1 MTPMTEAFVTPR
13 SAVCVLIENTQGQV
27 LAVSRRHDASRWG
40 YPGGKVDLGET
51 NLTSVMRECQE
62 EVGLTLEAAALEPL
76 FSGLCPG
83 KGPQDS
89 FWVTTYLYK
98 EAVPEQGGLSAEDG
112 LLLKWVR
119 PEDLAQPGQSPFA
132 GYNEQ
137 VLNALTAYRSLRLP
151 SSN

>member
-1 MTPMTEAFVTPR
+1 MNTMTEAFVTPR

-40 YPGGKVDLGET
+40 YPGGKVDPGES
-51 NLTSVMRECQE
+51 NLTSVVRECQE
-62 EVGLTLEAAALEPL
+62 EVGLTLDTAALEPL

-98 EAVPEQGGLSAEDG
+98 KALPEQGDLSAEEG
-112 LLLKWVR
+112 MLLKWVR

-137 VLNALTAYRSLRLP
+137 VLNALTTYRSLRLHR
-151 SSN
+151 SS